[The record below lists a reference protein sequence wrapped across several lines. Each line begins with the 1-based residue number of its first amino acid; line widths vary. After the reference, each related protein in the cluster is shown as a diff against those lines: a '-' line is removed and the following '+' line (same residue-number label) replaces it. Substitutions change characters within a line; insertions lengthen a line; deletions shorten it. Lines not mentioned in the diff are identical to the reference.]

1 MINIFGRF
9 VILKNLTF
17 FLIEN
22 LFILGVVFLAIYVRF
37 SFDVGFADSLE
48 TILWY
53 ENIFWKA
60 FLISVVCQ
68 LCLYYNDLYVMDS
81 EVRGKALIIQLL
93 QSLGAATII
102 LSFIYY
108 IFPVATI
115 GRGIFFFT
123 MLFLFLLFF
132 VLRILYFKAVDM
144 GPFNEKVLIVGS
156 GRLAKNVGEILVSRK
171 ELGFKVVGFI
181 DDDPEK
187 LGVRIV
193 NPRVIGGYQS
203 IPSII
208 HKKKI
213 RRVIVALPDRRG
225 KLPVN
230 ELLECKLQGTTVVDG
245 VSFYEQI
252 SGKINVEELRPS
264 WMIFSEGFKK
274 PRSLQVAKRFLD
286 IVLSVIGLVVTFPL
300 GLITAILIK
309 LDSPGPVF
317 YRQERV
323 GENGRLFTLLKFR
336 SMAQDAEAETGPVW
350 AQPGDPRM
358 TRLGKIIRKTRLD
371 EIPQMFNV
379 LKGEMS
385 FVGPRPE
392 RFYFVQ
398 GLKDKIPYY
407 SLRHTVKP
415 GITGWAQIRYQY
427 GSSVEDALEKLQ
439 YDLFYIKNMSVIFDL
454 TVLFQT
460 IKIVFSR
467 AGAL

>member
-1 MINIFGRF
+1 MMNIFGRF
-9 VILKNLTF
+9 VIFKNLFF

-22 LFILGVVFLAIYVRF
+22 LFILGVVFLAMSIRF
-37 SFDVGFADSLE
+37 SFDVGFGESIE
-48 TILWY
+48 RILLY
-53 ENIFWKA
+53 ENKYLKA

-68 LCLYYNDLYVMDS
+68 ICLYYNDLYVMDP
-81 EVRGKALIIQLL
+81 EVRGKTLFFRLF
-93 QSLGAATII
+93 QSLWIATLI
-102 LSFIYY
+102 LSVFYY
-108 IFPVATI
+108 LYPKAAL

-123 MLFLFLLFF
+123 MLFLFLLFL
-132 VLRILYFKAVDM
+132 VLRVLYFKAVEM

-156 GRLAKNVGEILVSRK
+156 GRLARNVGEMLVSRK

-181 DDDPEK
+181 DDDPGK
-187 LGVRIV
+187 LGKRIV

-208 HKKKI
+208 HKKKV

-230 ELLECKLQGTTVVDG
+230 ELLDCKLQGTKVVDG
-245 VSFYEQI
+245 ISFYEQI

-274 PRSLQVAKRFLD
+274 PRSLQVTKRFLD
-286 IVLSVIGLVVTFPL
+286 VVLSVIGLVVTLPFMV
-300 GLITAILIK
+300 ITAILIK
-309 LDSPGPVF
+309 LESPGSVF

-323 GENGRLFTLLKFR
+323 GESGRLFTLLKFR
-336 SMAQDAEAETGPVW
+336 SMTHDAEADSGPVW
-350 AQPGDPRM
+350 ARPGDPRV
-358 TRLGKIIRKTRLD
+358 TRLGRFIRKTRID
-371 EIPQMFNV
+371 EIPQMINV

-398 GLKDKIPYY
+398 GLKEEIPYY
-407 SLRHTVKP
+407 SLRLTVKP
-415 GITGWAQIRYQY
+415 GITGWAQIKYQY
-427 GSSVEDALEKLQ
+427 GSSVEDAFEKLQ

-460 IKIVFSR
+460 IKIVLSR